1 MYHICMGFER
11 RGEWA
16 RLPQA
21 EQQRRIRKHQE
32 GLSRLYAERVASARP
47 HLSMSV
53 GLHDNAAETVV
64 RYDGTRAVVTDG
76 PFTESKEVLA
86 GFDLINFDSREE
98 AITWQQSLGFDHEGH
113 ISEVRGV
120 QGAALFLHSHRST
133 TATKYLMLFA
143 KNGRPGVLE
152 MHNRAGTEYVM
163 KGFADESI
171 CLVTARLADP
181 AEARTLRLR
190 DGKSIVSDGP
200 FAEGREV
207 IGGLVV
213 LDCVTRESALEW
225 ARRFTEMEGA
235 VTEVIPCGMWYTH
248 SF

>member
-1 MYHICMGFER
+1 MYFITMGFER

-16 RLPQA
+16 KLPQA

-32 GLSRLYAERVASARP
+32 GLSRLYAERVAAAQP

-53 GLHDNAAETVV
+53 GLHDSATETVV

-86 GFDLINFDSREE
+86 GFDLINFDSREQ
-98 AITWQQSLGFDHEGH
+98 AIAWQQSLGFDHEGH
-113 ISEVRGV
+113 VTELRGV
-120 QGAALFLHSHRST
+120 QGASLFLYSHRPT

-143 KNGRPGVLE
+143 KNPRLGVLE

-171 CLVTARLADP
+171 CLASARLAEP
-181 AEARTLRLR
+181 AEARTLRVR
-190 DGKSIVSDGP
+190 GGKSIVSDGP

-213 LDCVTRESALEW
+213 LDCVTHESALEW
-225 ARRFTEMEGA
+225 AQRFTEIEDA
-235 VTEVIPCGMWYTH
+235 VTEVIPCAMWYTH